1 MVYTMAMNIKD
12 AEVER
17 LAAEA
22 AELSGQSKTA
32 AVREALRAYRERL
45 RAQEDTAEERV
56 RRFHRFLEEEIWPH
70 IPQAERG
77 KPPMTKQERE
87 AILGIGP
94 DGV

>member
-1 MVYTMAMNIKD
+1 MIYTMVMNIKD

-32 AVREALRAYRERL
+32 TVREALRAYRERL
-45 RAQEDTAEERV
+45 SAEQETPESRV
-56 RRFHRFLEEEIWPH
+56 RRLHRFLEEEIWPH
-70 IPQAERG
+70 IPEESRG

-87 AILGIGP
+87 AILGIGEG
-94 DGV
+94 GV